1 MHDSNLFNTLKQN
14 NYILPEDPEAS
25 NETIDTMLS
34 YLSSVDSELRDNIAY
49 NIFFEWLVGQDNLT
63 TDQKRRI
70 YNYAVNKNNL
80 LFKINIIDSDAVF
93 QRSFLALIIALLLEN
108 NKVHN
113 FLTNNEIRKT
123 MNLLIE
129 LLEKEKNTHSF
140 IEEKGWAHCIAHTA
154 DALDELIY
162 QRTISEIDVKK
173 IMTAITF
180 FYKTNPNILTGE
192 EDERLSNI
200 LITALFEQ
208 KINIE
213 EVKNWLNSLSEAI
226 PNHLPEIPLIN
237 IKQFTQ
243 TLLIKLTV
251 LNYDVDFNLFP
262 IVTRYI
268 RKMMIMLL
276 IKKTF
281 KISFLQT
288 NFKGFYSC

>member
-1 MHDSNLFNTLKQN
+1 MHDSNLFNILKQN
-14 NYILPEDPEAS
+14 NYILPKDPDAS
-25 NETIDTMLS
+25 NEIIDTMLS

-113 FLTNNEIRKT
+113 FLTDNEIRKT
-123 MNLLIE
+123 LNLLIE

-213 EVKNWLNSLSEAI
+213 EVKNWLNSLPEAI

-268 RKMMIMLL
+268 RKNDNNASN
-276 IKKTF
+276 KKT
-281 KISFLQT
+281 L
-288 NFKGFYSC
+288 

>member
-14 NYILPEDPEAS
+14 NYILPKDPDAS
-25 NETIDTMLS
+25 NEIIDTMLS

-63 TDQKRRI
+63 TVQKMRI

-93 QRSFLALIIALLLEN
+93 QRAFLALIIALLLEN

-113 FLTNNEIRKT
+113 FLTDNEIRKT

-213 EVKNWLNSLSEAI
+213 EVKNWLNSLSETI

-268 RKMMIMLL
+268 RKNDDNATN
-276 IKKTF
+276 KKT
-281 KISFLQT
+281 L
-288 NFKGFYSC
+288 

>member
-1 MHDSNLFNTLKQN
+1 MHDSNLFNTLKQT
-14 NYILPEDPEAS
+14 NYILPKDPDAS
-25 NETIDTMLS
+25 NEIIDTMLS

-268 RKMMIMLL
+268 RKNDDNATN
-276 IKKTF
+276 KKT
-281 KISFLQT
+281 L
-288 NFKGFYSC
+288 

>member
-1 MHDSNLFNTLKQN
+1 MHDSNLFNTLKQT
-14 NYILPEDPEAS
+14 NYILPKDPDAS

-108 NKVHN
+108 NKVHT
-113 FLTNNEIRKT
+113 FLTDNEIRKT

-180 FYKTNPNILTGE
+180 FYKTNLNILTGE

-213 EVKNWLNSLSEAI
+213 EVKNWLNSLSETI

-243 TLLIKLTV
+243 TFLIKLTV

-268 RKMMIMLL
+268 RKNDDNATN
-276 IKKTF
+276 KKT
-281 KISFLQT
+281 L
-288 NFKGFYSC
+288 

>member
-1 MHDSNLFNTLKQN
+1 MHDSNLFNTLKQT
-14 NYILPEDPEAS
+14 NYILPKDSNAS

-268 RKMMIMLL
+268 RKNDDNATN
-276 IKKTF
+276 KKT
-281 KISFLQT
+281 L
-288 NFKGFYSC
+288 

>member
-14 NYILPEDPEAS
+14 NYILPKDPDAS
-25 NETIDTMLS
+25 NEIIDTMLS

-113 FLTNNEIRKT
+113 FLTDNEIRKT
-123 MNLLIE
+123 LNLLIE

-226 PNHLPEIPLIN
+226 PNYLPEIPLIN

-268 RKMMIMLL
+268 RKNDDYTTN
-276 IKKTF
+276 KKT
-281 KISFLQT
+281 L
-288 NFKGFYSC
+288 

>member
-14 NYILPEDPEAS
+14 NYILPKDPDAF
-25 NETIDTMLS
+25 NEIIDTMLS

-108 NKVHN
+108 NTVHN
-113 FLTNNEIRKT
+113 FLTDNEIRKT

-140 IEEKGWAHCIAHTA
+140 IKEKGWAHCIAHTA

-180 FYKTNPNILTGE
+180 FYKTTPNILTGE

-268 RKMMIMLL
+268 RKNDDNATN
-276 IKKTF
+276 KKT
-281 KISFLQT
+281 L
-288 NFKGFYSC
+288 

>member
-14 NYILPEDPEAS
+14 NYILPKDPYAS
-25 NETIDTMLS
+25 NEIIDTMLS

-63 TDQKRRI
+63 TVQKRRI

-108 NKVHN
+108 NKVHD
-113 FLTNNEIRKT
+113 FLTDNEIRKT
-123 MNLLIE
+123 LNLLIE

-180 FYKTNPNILTGE
+180 FYKTNLNILTGE

-268 RKMMIMLL
+268 RKNDDNATN
-276 IKKTF
+276 KKT
-281 KISFLQT
+281 L
-288 NFKGFYSC
+288 

>member
-1 MHDSNLFNTLKQN
+1 MHDSNLFNILKQN
-14 NYILPEDPEAS
+14 NYILPKDPDSS
-25 NETIDTMLS
+25 NEIIDTMLS

-113 FLTNNEIRKT
+113 FLTDNEIRKT
-123 MNLLIE
+123 LNLLIE

-154 DALDELIY
+154 DTLDELIY

-213 EVKNWLNSLSEAI
+213 EVKNWLNSLSETI

-268 RKMMIMLL
+268 RKNDDNATN
-276 IKKTF
+276 KKT
-281 KISFLQT
+281 L
-288 NFKGFYSC
+288 

>member
-14 NYILPEDPEAS
+14 NYILPKDPDAS

-113 FLTNNEIRKT
+113 FLTDNEIRKT
-123 MNLLIE
+123 LNLLIE

-180 FYKTNPNILTGE
+180 FYKTNLNILTGE

-243 TLLIKLTV
+243 TFLIKLTV

-268 RKMMIMLL
+268 RKNDDNATN
-276 IKKTF
+276 KKT
-281 KISFLQT
+281 L
-288 NFKGFYSC
+288 

>member
-1 MHDSNLFNTLKQN
+1 MHNSNLFNTLKQN
-14 NYILPEDPEAS
+14 NYILPNNPDAS
-25 NETIDTMLS
+25 NEIIDTMLS
-34 YLSSVDSELRDNIAY
+34 YLSSIDSELRDHIAY
-49 NIFFEWLVGQDNLT
+49 NIFSEWLVVQDNLT
-63 TDQKRRI
+63 TEQKMRI

-113 FLTNNEIRKT
+113 FLTDNEIRKT
-123 MNLLIE
+123 LDLLIE

-162 QRTISEIDVKK
+162 QRAINEIDVKK

-180 FYKTNPNILTGE
+180 FYKNNTNILTGE

-208 KINIE
+208 KINNE
-213 EVKNWLNSLSEAI
+213 EVKNWLNSISETI
-226 PNHLPEIPLIN
+226 PSHLPEIPLIN

-268 RKMMIMLL
+268 RKNDANSTN
-276 IKKTF
+276 KKT
-281 KISFLQT
+281 L
-288 NFKGFYSC
+288 

>member
-1 MHDSNLFNTLKQN
+1 MHDSNIFNTLKQN
-14 NYILPEDPEAS
+14 NYILPKDPDAS
-25 NETIDTMLS
+25 NEIIDTMLS

-49 NIFFEWLVGQDNLT
+49 NIFSEWLVGQDNLT

-108 NKVHN
+108 NKAHN
-113 FLTNNEIRKT
+113 FLTDNEIKKT

-200 LITALFEQ
+200 IITALFEQ

-268 RKMMIMLL
+268 RKNDDNATN
-276 IKKTF
+276 KKA
-281 KISFLQT
+281 L
-288 NFKGFYSC
+288 

>member
-1 MHDSNLFNTLKQN
+1 MHDSNLFNILKQN
-14 NYILPEDPEAS
+14 NYILPKDPDAS
-25 NETIDTMLS
+25 NEIIDTMLS

-49 NIFFEWLVGQDNLT
+49 NIFFEWFVGQDNLT

-113 FLTNNEIRKT
+113 FLTDNEIRKT
-123 MNLLIE
+123 LNLLIE

-154 DALDELIY
+154 DSLDELIY
-162 QRTISEIDVKK
+162 QSTISEIDVKK

-213 EVKNWLNSLSEAI
+213 EVKNWLNSLSETI

-268 RKMMIMLL
+268 RKNDDNATN
-276 IKKTF
+276 KKT
-281 KISFLQT
+281 L
-288 NFKGFYSC
+288 

>member
-1 MHDSNLFNTLKQN
+1 MHDSNLFNILKQN
-14 NYILPEDPEAS
+14 NYILPKDPDAS
-25 NETIDTMLS
+25 NEIIDTMLS

-113 FLTNNEIRKT
+113 FLTDNEIRKT

-140 IEEKGWAHCIAHTA
+140 IKEKGWAHCIAHTA

-268 RKMMIMLL
+268 RKNDDYTTN
-276 IKKTF
+276 KKT
-281 KISFLQT
+281 L
-288 NFKGFYSC
+288 

>member
-14 NYILPEDPEAS
+14 NYILPKDPDAS
-25 NETIDTMLS
+25 NEIIDTMLS

-63 TDQKRRI
+63 TDQKRSI

-154 DALDELIY
+154 DALDELIC

-268 RKMMIMLL
+268 RKNDDNATN
-276 IKKTF
+276 KKT
-281 KISFLQT
+281 L
-288 NFKGFYSC
+288 

>member
-14 NYILPEDPEAS
+14 NYILPKDPDAS
-25 NETIDTMLS
+25 NEIIDTMLS

-108 NKVHN
+108 NKVHT
-113 FLTNNEIRKT
+113 FLTDNEIRKT

-180 FYKTNPNILTGE
+180 FYKTNLNILTGE

-268 RKMMIMLL
+268 RKNDDNATN
-276 IKKTF
+276 KKT
-281 KISFLQT
+281 L
-288 NFKGFYSC
+288 

>member
-1 MHDSNLFNTLKQN
+1 MHDSNLFNILKQN
-14 NYILPEDPEAS
+14 NYILPKDPDSS
-25 NETIDTMLS
+25 NEIIDTMLS

-113 FLTNNEIRKT
+113 FLTDNEIRKT
-123 MNLLIE
+123 LNLLIE

-140 IEEKGWAHCIAHTA
+140 IEEKGWSHCIAHTA

-268 RKMMIMLL
+268 RKNDDYTTN
-276 IKKTF
+276 KKT
-281 KISFLQT
+281 L
-288 NFKGFYSC
+288 

>member
-14 NYILPEDPEAS
+14 NYILPEDPDAS

-108 NKVHN
+108 NKVHT
-113 FLTNNEIRKT
+113 FLTDNEIRKT
-123 MNLLIE
+123 LNLLIE

-268 RKMMIMLL
+268 RKNDDNATN
-276 IKKTF
+276 KKT
-281 KISFLQT
+281 L
-288 NFKGFYSC
+288 

>member
-14 NYILPEDPEAS
+14 NYILPKDPDAS
-25 NETIDTMLS
+25 NEIIDTMLS

-108 NKVHN
+108 NKVHT
-113 FLTNNEIRKT
+113 FLTDNEIRKT

-268 RKMMIMLL
+268 RKNDDNATN
-276 IKKTF
+276 KKT
-281 KISFLQT
+281 LY
-288 NFKGFYSC
+288 N

>member
-14 NYILPEDPEAS
+14 NYILPKDPDAS

-108 NKVHN
+108 NKVHT
-113 FLTNNEIRKT
+113 FLTDNEIRKT

-140 IEEKGWAHCIAHTA
+140 IEGKGWAHCIAHTA

-243 TLLIKLTV
+243 TFLIKLTV

-268 RKMMIMLL
+268 RKNDDNATN
-276 IKKTF
+276 KKT
-281 KISFLQT
+281 L
-288 NFKGFYSC
+288 

>member
-14 NYILPEDPEAS
+14 NYILPKDPDAS
-25 NETIDTMLS
+25 NEIIDTMLS

-213 EVKNWLNSLSEAI
+213 EVKNWLNSLSETI

-268 RKMMIMLL
+268 RKNDDYTTN
-276 IKKTF
+276 KKT
-281 KISFLQT
+281 L
-288 NFKGFYSC
+288 

>member
-14 NYILPEDPEAS
+14 NYILPKDPDAS

-108 NKVHN
+108 NKVHT
-113 FLTNNEIRKT
+113 FLTDNEIRKT

-180 FYKTNPNILTGE
+180 FYKTNLNILTGE

-213 EVKNWLNSLSEAI
+213 EVKNWLNSLSETI

-243 TLLIKLTV
+243 TLLIILTV

-268 RKMMIMLL
+268 RKNDDNATN
-276 IKKTF
+276 KKT
-281 KISFLQT
+281 LY
-288 NFKGFYSC
+288 N

>member
-1 MHDSNLFNTLKQN
+1 MHDSNLFNTLKQT
-14 NYILPEDPEAS
+14 NYILPKDPDAS

-108 NKVHN
+108 NKVHT
-113 FLTNNEIRKT
+113 FLTDNEIRKT

-208 KINIE
+208 KINIK

-243 TLLIKLTV
+243 T
-251 LNYDVDFNLFP
+251 
-262 IVTRYI
+262 
-268 RKMMIMLL
+268 
-276 IKKTF
+276 
-281 KISFLQT
+281 
-288 NFKGFYSC
+288 

>member
-1 MHDSNLFNTLKQN
+1 MHNPNLFNTLKQN
-14 NYILPEDPEAS
+14 EYTLPKDPNTS
-25 NETIDTMLS
+25 NEIIDTMLS
-34 YLSSVDSELRDNIAY
+34 YLSSTDSELRDNIAY
-49 NIFFEWLVGQDNLT
+49 NIFSEWLVGQDNLT
-63 TDQKRRI
+63 TEQKMRI

-113 FLTNNEIRKT
+113 FLTDSEIRET
-123 MNLLIE
+123 LNLLIE
-129 LLEKEKNTHSF
+129 LLKNEKNTHSF

-154 DALDELIY
+154 DALDELIH
-162 QRTISEIDVKK
+162 QVAINEIDIKK
-173 IMTAITF
+173 IKTTIAF
-180 FYKTNPNILTGE
+180 FYKTNTKMLTGE

-208 KINIE
+208 KISNE
-213 EVKNWLNSLSEAI
+213 EVKNWLISISETI
-226 PNHLPEIPLIN
+226 PSYLPEIPLIN

-251 LNYDVDFNLFP
+251 LNYDVDFSLFP

-268 RKMMIMLL
+268 RKNDDNSTN
-276 IKKTF
+276 KKA
-281 KISFLQT
+281 L
-288 NFKGFYSC
+288 

>member
-1 MHDSNLFNTLKQN
+1 MHDSNLFNILKQN
-14 NYILPEDPEAS
+14 NYILPKDPDSS
-25 NETIDTMLS
+25 NEIIDTMLS

-113 FLTNNEIRKT
+113 FLTDNEIRKT
-123 MNLLIE
+123 LNLLIE

-268 RKMMIMLL
+268 RKNDDYTTN
-276 IKKTF
+276 KKT
-281 KISFLQT
+281 L
-288 NFKGFYSC
+288 

>member
-268 RKMMIMLL
+268 RKNDDNATN
-276 IKKTF
+276 KKT
-281 KISFLQT
+281 L
-288 NFKGFYSC
+288 

>member
-14 NYILPEDPEAS
+14 NYILPKDPDAS
-25 NETIDTMLS
+25 NEIIDTMLS

-162 QRTISEIDVKK
+162 QSTISEIDVKK

-268 RKMMIMLL
+268 RKNDDYTTN
-276 IKKTF
+276 KKT
-281 KISFLQT
+281 L
-288 NFKGFYSC
+288 

>member
-14 NYILPEDPEAS
+14 NYILPKDPDAS
-25 NETIDTMLS
+25 NEIIDTMLS

-200 LITALFEQ
+200 LVTALFEQ

-213 EVKNWLNSLSEAI
+213 EVKNWLNSLSETI

-262 IVTRYI
+262 IVTRYL
-268 RKMMIMLL
+268 RKNDDYTTN
-276 IKKTF
+276 KKT
-281 KISFLQT
+281 L
-288 NFKGFYSC
+288 

>member
-14 NYILPEDPEAS
+14 NYILPKDPDAS
-25 NETIDTMLS
+25 NEIIDTMLS

-113 FLTNNEIRKT
+113 FLTDNEIRKT
-123 MNLLIE
+123 LNLLIE

-268 RKMMIMLL
+268 RKNDDNATN
-276 IKKTF
+276 KKN
-281 KISFLQT
+281 L
-288 NFKGFYSC
+288 

>member
-1 MHDSNLFNTLKQN
+1 MVHDSNLFNTLKQN
-14 NYILPEDPEAS
+14 NYILPKDPDAS
-25 NETIDTMLS
+25 NEIIDTMLS

-162 QRTISEIDVKK
+162 QRTISEIEVKK

-268 RKMMIMLL
+268 RKNDDNATN
-276 IKKTF
+276 KKN
-281 KISFLQT
+281 L
-288 NFKGFYSC
+288 

>member
-1 MHDSNLFNTLKQN
+1 MHDSNLFNILKQN
-14 NYILPEDPEAS
+14 NYILPKDPDAS
-25 NETIDTMLS
+25 NEIIDTMLS

-49 NIFFEWLVGQDNLT
+49 NIFFEWLVGQDNLNT
-63 TDQKRRI
+63 EQKRRI

-268 RKMMIMLL
+268 RKNDDNATN
-276 IKKTF
+276 KKT
-281 KISFLQT
+281 L
-288 NFKGFYSC
+288 

>member
-1 MHDSNLFNTLKQN
+1 MHDSNLFNTLKQT
-14 NYILPEDPEAS
+14 NYILPKDPDAS
-25 NETIDTMLS
+25 NEIIDTMLS

-93 QRSFLALIIALLLEN
+93 QRSFLALIIALLLKN
-108 NKVHN
+108 NKVHT
-113 FLTNNEIRKT
+113 FLTDNEIRKT

-268 RKMMIMLL
+268 RKNDDNATN
-276 IKKTF
+276 KKT
-281 KISFLQT
+281 L
-288 NFKGFYSC
+288 